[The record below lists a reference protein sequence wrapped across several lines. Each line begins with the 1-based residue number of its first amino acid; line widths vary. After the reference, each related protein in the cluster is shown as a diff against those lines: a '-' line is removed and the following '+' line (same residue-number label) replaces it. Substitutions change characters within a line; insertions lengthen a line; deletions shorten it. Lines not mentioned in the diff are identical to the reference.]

1 MTKTNKT
8 KKITAEE
15 LEMLKDE
22 AARYTAGI
30 PEKRIRKQAN
40 RDLAYTTAVIA
51 QKADAGRRGGLIAGS
66 GYHYDRAYNGHS
78 IYNCDWF
85 DFDDEE

>member
-1 MTKTNKT
+1 MKCKT

-15 LEMLKDE
+15 LQMLQE
-22 AARYTAGI
+22 ESNRYTAGI

-40 RDLAYTTAVIA
+40 RDLAYTNAAIA
-51 QKADAGRRGGLIAGS
+51 QKADAGKKGGLIAGS

-78 IYNCDWF
+78 IYHCDWF
-85 DFDDEE
+85 DIDSE